1 MQALLLQLLLDGQ
14 PEPGTGSRK
23 APAHRL
29 RAGSLPSLCLRVL
42 SCKVGSSPFPHP
54 GPCLKVE
61 CKSCTHGGLRAAP
74 SPRQAPSEGDCL
86 APPERAP
93 SGWRTGQSLS
103 PHCGGPSLLATS
115 WDSPLIRAHPWFC
128 QGSIQH
134 LQPTGTEVPESCMSG
149 RPTPPTSREPIHCCE
164 TLFPST
170 GVCICVREL
179 DCASLGKTCF

>member
-1 MQALLLQLLLDGQ
+1 MQALLLQLLDGQ
-14 PEPGTGSRK
+14 PEPSTGSRN
-23 APAHRL
+23 APAHGL

-54 GPCLKVE
+54 GPCLRVE
-61 CKSCTHGGLRAAP
+61 RESCTHGGLRAAP

-86 APPERAP
+86 APPERAA
-93 SGWRTGQSLS
+93 SRWRTGQSLS

-115 WDSPLIRAHPWFC
+115 WDSPDSSPPLVLSGIHPASAAHRDRGPRVV
-128 QGSIQH
+128 H
-134 LQPTGTEVPESCMSG
+134 DSG

-170 GVCICVREL
+170 GVCICVWDL
-179 DCASLGKTCF
+179 DCASLGKMCF